1 MSKIDKDKAQSNP
14 AAVFNK
20 PDDIVK
26 NRELTANQKK
36 KALQEWELDA
46 RLTAVAAEEGMT
58 KDDDKMLD
66 EPKKNPLPEIKKA
79 QEEIGRASCREK
91 SVDLGGRRI

>member
-14 AAVFNK
+14 AAVFDK

-26 NRELTANQKK
+26 NRELTAREKT

-46 RLTAVAAEEGMT
+46 RLTSVAAEEGMT

-66 EPKKNPLPEIKKA
+66 KPKKNPLPEIKKA
-79 QEEIGRASCREK
+79 QEDMGIKPDKGAESAPTK
-91 SVDLGGRRI
+91 T

>member
-14 AAVFNK
+14 AAVFDK

-58 KDDDKMLD
+58 KDDEKSLD

-79 QEEIGRASCREK
+79 QEDMGIKPDKGVEHAPNK
-91 SVDLGGRRI
+91 T

>member
-1 MSKIDKDKAQSNP
+1 MSKIDKDKAQTNP

-26 NRELTANQKK
+26 NRELTAREKK

-58 KDDDKMLD
+58 KDDDKVLD
-66 EPKKNPLPEIKKA
+66 KPKKNPLPEIQKA
-79 QEEIGRASCREK
+79 QEDMGIEDEVEEGVPTK
-91 SVDLGGRRI
+91 T

>member
-1 MSKIDKDKAQSNP
+1 MSKIDKEEAQTNP

-26 NRELTANQKK
+26 NRELTLNQKK

-58 KDDDKMLD
+58 KDDDKAID
-66 EPKKNPLPEIKKA
+66 RSKKSPLPEIKKA
-79 QEEIGRASCREK
+79 QEDMGIKADKGVESAPNK
-91 SVDLGGRRI
+91 T

>member
-14 AAVFNK
+14 AAVFDK

-46 RLTAVAAEEGMT
+46 RLTSVAAEEGMT
-58 KDDDKMLD
+58 KDDDKVLD
-66 EPKKNPLPEIKKA
+66 APKKNPLPEIKKA
-79 QEEIGRASCREK
+79 QEKMGDTDKGVEK
-91 SVDLGGRRI
+91 SPNKT

>member
-26 NRELTANQKK
+26 NRELTAREKT

-46 RLTAVAAEEGMT
+46 RLTSVAAEEGMT

-66 EPKKNPLPEIKKA
+66 KPKKSPLPEIKKA
-79 QEEIGRASCREK
+79 QEDMGIKPDKGVEHAPNK
-91 SVDLGGRRI
+91 T

>member
-46 RLTAVAAEEGMT
+46 RLTSVAAEEGMT
-58 KDDDKMLD
+58 KDDDKALD
-66 EPKKNPLPEIKKA
+66 KSKKSPLPEIKKA
-79 QEEIGRASCREK
+79 QEDMGIKPDKGVEHAPNK
-91 SVDLGGRRI
+91 T

>member
-14 AAVFNK
+14 AAVFDK

-46 RLTAVAAEEGMT
+46 RLTSVAAEEGMT
-58 KDDDKMLD
+58 KDDDMALD
-66 EPKKNPLPEIKKA
+66 KSKKSPLPEIKKA
-79 QEEIGRASCREK
+79 QEDMGIKTDKGAESSPTK
-91 SVDLGGRRI
+91 T

>member
-36 KALQEWELDA
+36 KALQEWELDT
-46 RLTAVAAEEGMT
+46 RLTSVAAEEGMT

-66 EPKKNPLPEIKKA
+66 TPKKNPLPEIKKA
-79 QEEIGRASCREK
+79 QEDMGIKPDKGVEHAPTK
-91 SVDLGGRRI
+91 T

>member
-14 AAVFNK
+14 AAVFDK

-26 NRELTANQKK
+26 NRELTAREKT

-46 RLTAVAAEEGMT
+46 RLTSVAAEEGMT
-58 KDDDKMLD
+58 KEDEKPIDKSR
-66 EPKKNPLPEIKKA
+66 KSPLPEIKKA
-79 QEEIGRASCREK
+79 QEEMGIEPPKPSPNK
-91 SVDLGGRRI
+91 T

>member
-1 MSKIDKDKAQSNP
+1 MSKIDKEKAQINP

-26 NRELTANQKK
+26 NRELTAREKT

-46 RLTAVAAEEGMT
+46 RLTSVAAEEGMT
-58 KDDDKMLD
+58 KDDDKAID
-66 EPKKNPLPEIKKA
+66 KSKKSPLPEIKKA
-79 QEEIGRASCREK
+79 QEDMGIKPDKGVESAPTK
-91 SVDLGGRRI
+91 T